1 MLRVMAGLALVAAL
15 AGCQR
20 ESEKAKSAY
29 EMMERTGASEA
40 ELCKQADVVT
50 EAYLREQ
57 DQKNYEFWRLSRD
70 GTCQRVKLCA
80 QIGGC
85 G

>member
-1 MLRVMAGLALVAAL
+1 MLRVFAGLALVAAL

-20 ESEKAKSAY
+20 ESEKANEAY

-40 ELCKQADVVT
+40 ELCKQADAVT
-50 EAYLREQ
+50 QAYLREQ
-57 DQKNYEFWRLSRD
+57 DQRNYEFWRSRRD
-70 GTCQRVKLCA
+70 ITCQSAKFCA
-80 QIGGC
+80 QQGLC